1 MEIKNQWLPAFQD
14 PGPVAISNM
23 VTFTSKRT
31 DIFKGPRAWTRGS
44 FIPVDRRWLR
54 VISNEERTAKQQDGK
69 HGGFH
74 GLAGG
79 AKASN
84 DKPVMVAAI
93 FSTDGFA
100 MNDAEAN
107 SI

>member
-1 MEIKNQWLPAFQD
+1 MKIENQWLSAFQD
-14 PGPVAISNM
+14 AGPVAISNM
-23 VTFTSKRT
+23 VTLASKRT

-54 VISNEERTAKQQDGK
+54 VVCNEEGTAKQQDGK
-69 HGGFH
+69 RWGSH
-74 GLAGG
+74 GLEGG
-79 AKASN
+79 AKASE

-100 MNDAEAN
+100 MNDAEES